1 MVGRMAVDR
10 VMMGRRIDSADW
22 RRETGDGEGG
32 VFVRGK
38 FWARVSA
45 GDAKGS
51 AARRS
56 AVCGSKSRSARGGR
70 PAQAESAGDGLG
82 DRHWAVAS
90 VYTGFSYFKN

>member
-1 MVGRMAVDR
+1 MVHGMAVDR

-22 RRETGDGEGG
+22 RRETGDGEGEGG

-70 PAQAESAGDGLG
+70 PAQAESAGDG
-82 DRHWAVAS
+82 
-90 VYTGFSYFKN
+90 FKN